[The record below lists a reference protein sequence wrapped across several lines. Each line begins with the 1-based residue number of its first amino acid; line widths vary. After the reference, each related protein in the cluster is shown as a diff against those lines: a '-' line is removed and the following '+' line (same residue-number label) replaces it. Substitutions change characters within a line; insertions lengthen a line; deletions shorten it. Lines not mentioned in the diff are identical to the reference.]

1 MNSTV
6 FSGVTSLAILIGS
19 TSLWAQNNASQ
30 DFSNI
35 WNIAKEEGSRAL
47 TIAKIKAAYADRK
60 DIAGRYIRIRFDG
73 KTLQLA
79 GFVPNGE
86 VGSNAVEIAKAIA
99 NPKHVQTFL
108 AIDTSVPI
116 KDTYNTYLGDQSR
129 DQYLKA
135 KVLTSLA
142 GPAVHPQLKH
152 AEIVHVGVDHGNV
165 IIYIVA
171 DAEPTTFELAP
182 FVKPIEGVQS
192 MKVIV
197 VKTF

>member
-1 MNSTV
+1 MKSTI
-6 FSGVTSLAILIGS
+6 FRGVTSLAILMGS
-19 TSLWAQNNASQ
+19 TSLWAQNTPSS

-35 WNIAKEEGSRAL
+35 WNVAKEEGSRAL

-79 GFVPNGE
+79 GFVPNDD
-86 VGSNAVEIAKAIA
+86 VGKNAIEIARNIA
-99 NPKHVQTFL
+99 KPTSVQTYL
-108 AIDTSVPI
+108 TIDTSVPT
-116 KDTYNTYLGDQSR
+116 KDAYMTYIGEQSR

-135 KVLTSLA
+135 KVVASLA
-142 GPAVHPQLKH
+142 GPAVRPQLKH

-171 DAEPTTFELAP
+171 DAEPATFDLAP
-182 FVKPIEGVQS
+182 YVTPIEGVQS
-192 MKVIV
+192 MKVAV